1 MLAHMRIPLWTACLL
16 GALAFAAV
24 PGGSLVTPREAHAAT
39 AIAYTLEELVDA
51 SPWAVVATTVEQKSA
66 WEVIAGGKRIVTYS
80 KLRIERAIYGAAL
93 PRETFPRE
101 TVPGATEDASP
112 EIWVRTLGGAV
123 GKVGQAVA
131 GEASFSVGKRSL
143 SFLLETKDGKFVV
156 SGAAQ
161 GHYPIVVP
169 QTADDRDAK
178 PVVRHSPSMG
188 RIVRRQGPNITVQ
201 EVLIGKALDD
211 AIAVIAATKAARD
224 ALQSDQ

>member
-16 GALAFAAV
+16 GALTFAAV

-66 WEVIAGGKRIVTYS
+66 WEVIGGGKRIVTYS

-93 PRETFPRE
+93 PRETLPR
-101 TVPGATEDASP
+101 ATKDASP

-169 QTADDRDAK
+169 QAADERHAK